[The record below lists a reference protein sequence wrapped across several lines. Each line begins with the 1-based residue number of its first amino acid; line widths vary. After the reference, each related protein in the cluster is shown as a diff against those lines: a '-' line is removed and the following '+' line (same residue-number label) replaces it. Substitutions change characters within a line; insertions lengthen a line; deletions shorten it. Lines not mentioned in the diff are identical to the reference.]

1 MGSVRRHLAI
11 DAPAD
16 AVWEWVGRPG
26 RRLHEWFPV
35 VATEIADP
43 PSPEAA
49 ERGALMQR
57 WITLATGMRFEEDVV
72 TLDPVQRRFQ
82 YRIVGNPLITQHLAT
97 VDVLEDGPDRCIVVY
112 STDMEPA
119 PMALVILGAA
129 GEGLATLK
137 TLVESGTTV
146 GGDL

>member
-1 MGSVRRHLAI
+1 MGSVPPSPRDRRTR
-11 DAPAD
+11 DAACGI
-16 AVWEWVGRPG
+16 WVGRPG
-26 RRLHEWFPV
+26 RLHEWFPV

-119 PMALVILGAA
+119 RWRSSSSAPPVR
-129 GEGLATLK
+129 
-137 TLVESGTTV
+137 
-146 GGDL
+146 DWRH